1 MDMIRAT
8 KEEVI
13 CDIKAVTHYT
23 DKDFEGKTYNQL
35 CAMRSRIFTA
45 IDMYYKEILRYFREH
60 PEERTMSN
68 QDLKLL
74 NYNELAD
81 LRRELGLARK
91 RVTKVSEAPETAKK
105 AREVV
110 ARKEVRELARDII
123 VSEDQYETQECFL
136 YAEEIREMGYAD
148 YTKDQLLRMGIIP
161 LEVEESHLKK

>member
-23 DKDFEGKTYNQL
+23 DEDFEGKTYKQL
-35 CAMRSRIFTA
+35 CAMRARIFTA
-45 IDMYYKEILRYFREH
+45 IDMYYKEIVRYFREH

-91 RVTKVSEAPETAKK
+91 RVTKVSEDSELVKK
-105 AREVV
+105 ARELV

-136 YAEEIREMGYAD
+136 YAEEIRELGYAD
-148 YTKDQLLRMGIIP
+148 YTRNQLLRMGIIP
-161 LEVEESHLKK
+161 LDIEESHLKK

>member
-1 MDMIRAT
+1 MIRAT

-23 DKDFEGKTYNQL
+23 DEDFEGKTYKQL
-35 CAMRSRIFTA
+35 CAMRARIFTA
-45 IDMYYKEILRYFREH
+45 IDMYYKEIVRYFREH

-81 LRRELGLARK
+81 LRRKLGLARK
-91 RVTKVSEAPETAKK
+91 RVTKVSEDSELVKK
-105 AREVV
+105 ARELV

-136 YAEEIREMGYAD
+136 YAEEIRELGYAD
-148 YTKDQLLRMGIIP
+148 YTRNQLLRMGIIP
-161 LEVEESHLKK
+161 LDIEESHLKK